1 MDRQFEALGLD
12 SKGIY
17 HNQPELVKL
26 NNGPSSSSFGS
37 TMFEVELI
45 DVSKRFGEVTAVDHV
60 SIGVKKNEFYSILG
74 PSGCGKTTTLRII
87 AGFEESDDGVLKLGG
102 KEANDV
108 PPYKRNV
115 GIVFQHLALFPHM
128 SVFDNIAFGLRMAKM
143 PMDETRKR
151 VEQSLELVDLQGLGG
166 RRINQL
172 SGGQKQRVGIARA
185 LVREPGV
192 ILLDEPLGPL
202 DLKIRQHMQLEL
214 KRIQKQVG
222 TTFIYVTHDQGE
234 ALTMSDTVAVMNNGR
249 VEQIG
254 SPREIYDRPATR
266 FVANFI
272 GETNFLPGI
281 LQTDGVF
288 VCKTLGCPVLVEGAR
303 KSVGDG
309 VLSIRPERVIIGSS
323 LDGLDNL
330 FEAVIEEL
338 VYHGSHVSVSA
349 KIGEELTLK
358 IRANPAVPLKIGGAT
373 RVGWNRADATV
384 ITLGNE

>member
-1 MDRQFEALGLD
+1 ML
-12 SKGIY
+12 
-17 HNQPELVKL
+17 
-26 NNGPSSSSFGS
+26 
-37 TMFEVELI
+37 EVELI
-45 DVSKRFGEVTAVDHV
+45 DVSKRFGEVAAVDHV
-60 SIGVKKNEFYSILG
+60 SLGVKKNEFYSFLG

-87 AGFEESDDGVLKLGG
+87 AGFEEADQGILKLGG
-102 KEANDV
+102 KEANDI

-128 SVFDNIAFGLRMAKM
+128 SVFDNIAFGLKMAKV
-143 PMDETRKR
+143 PMDEARKN
-151 VEQSLELVDLQGLGG
+151 VEQSLELVGLPGLGS

-185 LVREPGV
+185 LVRQPEV

-214 KRIQKQVG
+214 KRIQRQVG

-249 VEQIG
+249 IEQIG
-254 SPREIYDRPATR
+254 GPKEIYDRPATR

-272 GETNFLPGI
+272 GETNFLPGV
-281 LQTDGVF
+281 LQSDGAF
-288 VCKTLGCPVLVEGAR
+288 VCKTLRHPVLVDG
-303 KSVGDG
+303 SQTFVGDG
-309 VLSIRPERVIIGSS
+309 VLSIRPERVTIGSS
-323 LDGLDNL
+323 LQGLDNV

-349 KIGEELTLK
+349 KIGDELTLK
-358 IRANPAVPLKIGGAT
+358 ITASPAVPLKIGEST
-373 RVGWNRADATV
+373 KIGWNKTEATV
-384 ITLGNE
+384 IKLGSE